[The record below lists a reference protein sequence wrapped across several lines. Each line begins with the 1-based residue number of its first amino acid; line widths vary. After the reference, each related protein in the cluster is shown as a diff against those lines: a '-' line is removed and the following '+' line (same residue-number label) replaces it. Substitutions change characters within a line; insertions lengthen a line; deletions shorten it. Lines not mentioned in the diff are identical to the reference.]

1 MTKNENN
8 KEKNINVEQNY
19 SKIYSGETNKN
30 SNPSLNNN
38 QKRLRKDGKGIPI
51 IKKKLLFKKTKH
63 HAYLRDDLFANETIA
78 NIIDIPSYKK
88 YNREGDV
95 IEEEEDNEEQIENN
109 INNNNNANVEI
120 NKDMHQCQCCSIF

>member
-8 KEKNINVEQNY
+8 KDKNINVEQNY

-30 SNPSLNNN
+30 SNPSLNN
-38 QKRLRKDGKGIPI
+38 QKCLRKDGKGIPI

-63 HAYLRDDLFANETIA
+63 HAYLRDDLYAEEKIA

-88 YNREGDV
+88 YNREGDI
-95 IEEEEDNEEQIENN
+95 IEEEEDSNEQIENN
-109 INNNNNANVEI
+109 NNNLNVEI
-120 NKDMHQCQCCSIF
+120 NKDMQKCQCCSIF

>member
-8 KEKNINVEQNY
+8 KEKNINIEQNF
-19 SKIYSGETNKN
+19 STIYSGETNKN

-63 HAYLRDDLFANETIA
+63 HAYLRDELYQNEEIA

-88 YNREGDV
+88 YNLEGDI
-95 IEEEEDNEEQIENN
+95 IEEEEDNNEEIENN
-109 INNNNNANVEI
+109 IMNNNLNVEI